1 MDISLGQ
8 TATVVR
14 TVSETDT
21 ALAVGSGD
29 MAVLGTPV
37 LLAWM
42 EAATIAVTG
51 ATDAESTVGTR
62 VGMDHL
68 RPSAVGAQV
77 TCTATVAEVDDR
89 MITFK
94 VEATQM
100 HNGQDVLIG
109 RGVITRAVVQRER
122 FLAKL
127 DRRATDRLLREGT
140 QSPDQ

>member
-8 TATVVR
+8 TAAVVR
-14 TVSETDT
+14 TVAETDT
-21 ALAVGSGD
+21 AQAVGSGD

-37 LLAWM
+37 LVAWM
-42 EAATIAVTG
+42 EAATIAVAG
-51 ATDAESTVGTR
+51 ATEAESTVGTR

-68 RPSAVGAQV
+68 RPSAVGAEV
-77 TCTATVAEVDDR
+77 TCTATVAEVDAR

-100 HNGQDVLIG
+100 HNGQEVLIG

-127 DRRATDRLLREGT
+127 DRRSTDRLLREGT